1 MQTHRSYNLESYN
14 PDWPSQ
20 FSKLANTL
28 RPIFDDSAIRIEHI
42 GSTSIPGMSAKPQID
57 IMVEV
62 RSLDA
67 VREVYEAMEAAGFAA
82 KGDYGGSLENEEY
95 FTKDSPSGERLASV
109 HVYEVGH
116 PKVARNLKFRDYLRT
131 HPDEARRYERTKLE
145 LFNKYTD
152 DYPAYNRAKEGFIT
166 EINRKST
173 LIETTIP
180 DHRPG
185 KAPDHEAIGNE
196 LDEILKKYFLGS
208 KVVIRCIG
216 SQDHPNT
223 SLDDLAD
230 RIIETGTDK
239 YDTNRMGVG
248 YEEFVKK
255 GIKVDLYGEPTTIV
269 EDAHIMPQA
278 LWEMHHSAIGDRG
291 FGVHVDLVLVYDASK
306 LDMVMNL
313 YSFHPTSDGYVFK
326 DQDNKADA
334 LLGLIKIKS

>member
-1 MQTHRSYNLESYN
+1 
-14 PDWPSQ
+14 
-20 FSKLANTL
+20 
-28 RPIFDDSAIRIEHI
+28 
-42 GSTSIPGMSAKPQID
+42 MSAKPQID

-67 VREVYEAMEAAGFAA
+67 VKDVYTSMEAAGFAS

-95 FTKDSPSGERLASV
+95 FTKDSPSGERLAGV
-109 HVYEVGH
+109 HVYEMGH

-131 HPDEARRYERTKLE
+131 HPEEAKRYERAKLE
-145 LFNKYTD
+145 LFDKHKD
-152 DYPAYNRAKEGFIT
+152 DYPAYNRTKDGIIA
-166 EINRKST
+166 EINRKSA

-185 KAPDHEAIGNE
+185 KAPDHEAIGKK
-196 LDEILKKYFLGS
+196 LDEILKKYFLGCE
-208 KVVIRCIG
+208 VVIRCVG
-216 SQDHPNT
+216 SQDHPNIKLD
-223 SLDDLAD
+223 SLAEL
-230 RIIETGTDK
+230 IIKTGTDK

-255 GIKVDLYGEPTTIV
+255 GIKVDLYGEPTTIT